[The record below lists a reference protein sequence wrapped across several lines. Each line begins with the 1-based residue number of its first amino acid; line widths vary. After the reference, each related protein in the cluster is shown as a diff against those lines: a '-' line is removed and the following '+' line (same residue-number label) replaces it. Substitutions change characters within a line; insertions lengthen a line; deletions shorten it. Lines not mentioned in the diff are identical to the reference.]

1 MNSGTDWTEE
11 SKGTSTK
18 EQKQKRQ
25 NSLRTGFVAGA
36 VLAVLFLDL
45 LVTYWGLTSR
55 LPGANDFYVP
65 WRAAQVWLQEGLDPY
80 GPETTLRIQ
89 MGLFGR
95 PQPPGEHQ
103 YAFAYPLY
111 ALLPI
116 VPLTVLPYA
125 WAEAVWL
132 VALQVAAVVTAVLAL
147 RIYGWRTS
155 PLFLV
160 GWFLWFLAFY
170 PTTRALFLG
179 QWSLP
184 VAAFLAAG
192 LWALRRNRDGWA
204 GMFLALTTI
213 KPQMILLTLPWLLW
227 WVAWR
232 GRWRVWLGFAL
243 TLAALMVATL
253 LLMPDWPLRFLWG
266 LGEYEAYTAIGS
278 PLRILG
284 NLTWETGASLVEMA
298 GILLLGGYVL
308 FYAWRHRHSAGR
320 AADWV
325 TGLTLVVTSLVA
337 PRTAT
342 TNQVVLVLPL
352 AFALRYMP
360 VRHRSLGIA
369 LILLTL
375 LVVPWIV
382 FLATVKGRVEQP
394 IAYVPLPLLFTL
406 WLMIAR
412 RRLEGSTP

>member
-1 MNSGTDWTEE
+1 
-11 SKGTSTK
+11 
-18 EQKQKRQ
+18 
-25 NSLRTGFVAGA
+25 
-36 VLAVLFLDL
+36 
-45 LVTYWGLTSR
+45 VTYLGLTSR

-80 GPETTLRIQ
+80 SPETTLRIQ

-116 VPLTVLPYA
+116 APLTVLPYA

-132 VALQVAAVVTAVLAL
+132 VALQAAAVVIAVLAL
-147 RIYGWRTS
+147 RIYGWRAS
-155 PLFLV
+155 PLLLACWV
-160 GWFLWFLAFY
+160 LWFLAFY

-179 QWSLP
+179 QWALP

-192 LWALRRNRDGWA
+192 LWALRKNRDGWA

-227 WVAWR
+227 WAMWR
-232 GRWRVWLGFAL
+232 SRWRIWLGFAL
-243 TLAALMVATL
+243 TLATLMAVTL
-253 LLMPDWPLRFLWG
+253 LLIPNWPLRFLRS

-278 PLRILG
+278 PLRILA
-284 NLTWETGASLVEMA
+284 NSAWEAGAPLIETA
-298 GILLLGGYVL
+298 GIALLGGYVL
-308 FYAWRHRHSAGR
+308 FYAWRYRRSTGR

-352 AFALRYMP
+352 AFALRHMP
-360 VRHRSLGIA
+360 DRRRSLWIP
-369 LILLTL
+369 LILLSLL
-375 LVVPWIV
+375 LVPWLV
-382 FLATVKGRVEQP
+382 FLATVEGRAEQP
-394 IAYVPLPLLFTL
+394 TTYVPLPLLFTL
-406 WLMIAR
+406 WLIIAR
-412 RRLEGSTP
+412 RRLEGSTS